1 MSVTREEVRHIAKLA
16 RLRLSIG
23 EEQLMSE
30 QLSSILDYIEQ
41 LNELDVSEVEP
52 MTHVLDLVN
61 ATRTDAPEH
70 RISHEQA
77 LKNAPSADSDYF
89 RVPRVIE

>member
-1 MSVTREEVRHIAKLA
+1 MSVTVEEVRHIAKLA
-16 RLRLSIG
+16 RLRLTEP
-23 EEQLMSE
+23 EEQVMAE

-41 LNELDVSEVEP
+41 LTELDVADVPP

-61 ATRTDAPEH
+61 ATRVDVVER
-70 RISHEQA
+70 RITHDQA
-77 LKNAPSADSDYF
+77 LKNASSADSDYF

>member
-1 MSVTREEVRHIAKLA
+1 MSVTVEEVKHIARLA
-16 RLRLSIG
+16 RLRLTES
-23 EEQLMSE
+23 EEPVMAE

-41 LNELDVSEVEP
+41 LTELDVSDVQP
-52 MTHVLDLVN
+52 MSHVLDLVN
-61 ATRTDAPEH
+61 ATREDVIVQRVT
-70 RISHEQA
+70 HEQA

>member
-1 MSVTREEVRHIAKLA
+1 MSVTPEEVRHIAKLA
-16 RLRLSIG
+16 RLRLSG
-23 EEQLMSE
+23 DEQEVMAE

-41 LNELDVSEVEP
+41 LNELDVTGVEP
-52 MTHVLDLVN
+52 MSHVLDLVN
-61 ATRTDAPEH
+61 ATRDDVVEQ
-70 RISHEQA
+70 RVSHEEA

>member
-1 MSVTREEVRHIAKLA
+1 MSVTPDEVRHIAKLA
-16 RLRLSIG
+16 RLRLSAA
-23 EEQLMSE
+23 EELQMAE

-41 LNELDVSEVEP
+41 LTELEVSDVEP
-52 MTHVLDLVN
+52 MSHVLDLVN
-61 ATRTDAPEH
+61 ATRADQPEH
-70 RISHEQA
+70 RITHEQA

>member
-1 MSVTREEVRHIAKLA
+1 MSVTPEEVRHIAKLA
-16 RLRLSIG
+16 RLRLSDA
-23 EEQLMSE
+23 EQKVMAE

-41 LNELDVSEVEP
+41 LNELDVSDVEP
-52 MTHVLDLVN
+52 MSHVLDLVN
-61 ATRTDAPEH
+61 ATREDVVNQ
-70 RISHEQA
+70 RITHEEA

>member
-1 MSVTREEVRHIAKLA
+1 MSVTQEEVRHIARLA
-16 RLRLSIG
+16 RLRLSAD
-23 EEQLMSE
+23 EQERMAE

-41 LNELDVSEVEP
+41 LNELDLSDVEP
-52 MTHVLDLVN
+52 MTHVIDLVN
-61 ATRTDAPEH
+61 ATRPDVVTQ
-70 RISHEQA
+70 RITHEEA

>member
-1 MSVTREEVRHIAKLA
+1 MSVTVEEVRHIAKLA
-16 RLRLSIG
+16 RLKLPPDDERL
-23 EEQLMSE
+23 MAE

-41 LNELDVSEVEP
+41 LNELDVDEVEP
-52 MTHVLDLVN
+52 MSHVLDLVN
-61 ATRTDAPEH
+61 ATRKDVVEQRTT
-70 RISHEQA
+70 HEEA

>member
-1 MSVTREEVRHIAKLA
+1 MSVTVEEVRHIARLA
-16 RLRLSIG
+16 RLRLTPD
-23 EEQLMSE
+23 EEQLMSK

-41 LNELDVSEVEP
+41 LNELDVSDVPP
-52 MTHVLDLVN
+52 MTHVLALVN
-61 ATRTDAPEH
+61 AVRPDEVTQ
-70 RISHEQA
+70 RITHEDA